1 VTRGHELLEHTA
13 DIGIR
18 ARGSTPEEAFAAAA
32 EGLAELMG
40 AWLPGEGHERKIEV
54 EAADRPALLVAW
66 VDELLFL
73 RESEDAVF
81 GGFDVDGVSEKRL
94 RARVLVSARGD
105 RDLEDA
111 GIKAGTYHRLRV
123 EPEGDAWLAQI
134 YLDV

>member
-18 ARGSTPEEAFAAAA
+18 ARGSTLEEVFAAVA

-40 AWLPGEGHERKIEV
+40 AWFPGEGHERNVEV
-54 EAADRPALLVAW
+54 EAADRQALLVAW
-66 VDELLFL
+66 IDEILFL
-73 RESEDAVF
+73 HESDDAVF
-81 GGFDVDGVSEKRL
+81 GRFDVDGVTEERL
-94 RARVLVSARGD
+94 RARVMVAARGD
-105 RDLEDA
+105 RELEDV

-123 EPEGDAWLAQI
+123 EPSGDGWLAEI

>member
-1 VTRGHELLEHTA
+1 VTRGHELLDHTA

-18 ARGSTPEEAFAAAA
+18 ARGSTPEEAFAATA

-40 AWLPGEGHERKIEV
+40 AWLPGEGHERKVEV

-73 RESEDAVF
+73 RESEDTVF

>member
-13 DIGIR
+13 DVGIR
-18 ARGSTPEEAFAAAA
+18 ARGSTPEEAFAAVA

-40 AWLPGEGHERKIEV
+40 AWLPGRGHERKVEV

-73 RESEDAVF
+73 HESEDAVF
-81 GGFDVDGVSEKRL
+81 GAFDVDGVTDERL

-105 RDLEDA
+105 RDLEDV

-123 EPEGDAWLAQI
+123 EPEGGGWLAQI

>member
-13 DIGIR
+13 DVGIR
-18 ARGSTPEEAFAAAA
+18 ARGSTPEEAFSAAA

-40 AWLPGEGHERKIEV
+40 AWFPGQGRERNIEV

-66 VDELLFL
+66 IDELLFL
-73 RESEDAVF
+73 HESEDAVF
-81 GGFDVDGVSEKRL
+81 GAFGVDSVSDRHL
-94 RARVLVSARGD
+94 RARVLLSARGD
-105 RDLEDA
+105 RELEDV

-123 EPEGDAWLAQI
+123 ETEGSGWVAEI